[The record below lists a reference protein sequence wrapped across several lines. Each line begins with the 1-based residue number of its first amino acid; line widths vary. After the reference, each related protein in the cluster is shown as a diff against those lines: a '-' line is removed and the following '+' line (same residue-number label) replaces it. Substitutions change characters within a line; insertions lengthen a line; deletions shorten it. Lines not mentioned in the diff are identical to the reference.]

1 MACRCRLKLGY
12 RSCHRPGEDRIGG
25 RAVNPP
31 SFGADRQC
39 HWPPIW
45 YHRSAKA
52 AMLPPATTV
61 QTSHAMSQRI
71 EPTDTTAA
79 APASEPENTASET
92 AGSGHG
98 QPISLN
104 DFIKTSGL
112 VGTGGQA
119 KLLIQ
124 GGDVVVNGEVETRR
138 RRKLWPGDTVS
149 LLGQTAVVPA
159 GGEPR

>member
-1 MACRCRLKLGY
+1 M
-12 RSCHRPGEDRIGG
+12 
-25 RAVNPP
+25 
-31 SFGADRQC
+31 
-39 HWPPIW
+39 
-45 YHRSAKA
+45 
-52 AMLPPATTV
+52 
-61 QTSHAMSQRI
+61 SHRI
-71 EPTDTTAA
+71 EPTDTSAA
-79 APASEPENTASET
+79 AVPANEAENTATET
-92 AGSGHG
+92 TATETTDAGHG

-149 LLGQTAVVPA
+149 LLGQTSVVA
-159 GGEPR
+159 AGGGEPR